1 MSPRLVR
8 VLVLAALAVPVA
20 LLLSPAQAQFGRP
33 GGRLPRPPIPP
44 GRMPGGGLT
53 QHEWVCSGCGKVLG
67 RGAVKP
73 IMPKCPFCG
82 VKFSNGMDIEIDRPG
97 FPRRGGRGNVPPTNP
112 QEEPP
117 PPADNEQPPPADNPA
132 APANNNFVPPPAAA
146 EPVAESGT
154 SSATRA
160 VLIAAAAGGGFLF
173 LFAAVGTCLY
183 VFAARAAKPDVPQR
197 RRKRVYHDED
207 D

>member
-1 MSPRLVR
+1 MSVRLVR
-8 VLVLAALAVPVA
+8 VLVLAALAVPVT
-20 LLLSPAQAQFGRP
+20 LLLSPAQAQIGRP
-33 GGRLPRPPIPP
+33 GGSRLPRPP
-44 GRMPGGGLT
+44 RMPGGGLT

-73 IMPKCPFCG
+73 VMPKCPFCG

-112 QEEPP
+112 PEDP
-117 PPADNEQPPPADNPA
+117 PPADNEQPPPA
-132 APANNNFVPPPAAA
+132 APANNNFVPPAAAA

-154 SSATRA
+154 SSATRV

-183 VFAARAAKPDVPQR
+183 VIAARAAKQDVPQR